1 MKKFARCILILILV
15 AILSGVGGY
24 IYENNTMTPMYESV
38 AKLYVVPGS
47 QNEASI
53 RAKNGGLNHDFMI
66 IFSSKVVIESAQR
79 LAGTS
84 EDISEYLTVSS
95 PADSNIVELKVVNPD
110 QNTAKAYVDAVAK
123 TAVKTTTIIPVESMQ
138 ILSEGTSDGVATKPD
153 LYYYTA
159 LIMGAACAVCVFIE
173 IVVCLILC
181 AFKKKEDHSDDEFE
195 YEARFGRYAYPRREY
210 IETEADSTKRIV
222 NDNKRKAS
230 SDDILAAFDDDDD
243 DEYDDSFL
251 YQSSDNSNANVAESE
266 KTPEAPVMESEEILE
281 EAVKEAAA
289 TKEEYKPEPVVEAE
303 PIQEAAPVV
312 EEPILE
318 KQDEPTLVDE
328 EPAQIVV
335 DTPVEEE
342 QPEEEVKPVEEEQP
356 EEEVKPVEEE
366 QPEEEVKP
374 VEEEQSEEEVKPV
387 EEEQPEE
394 KVKPVEEEQPE
405 EEVKPVEEEQP
416 EEEVKPVE
424 EEQSE
429 EEVKPVEEEQP
440 EEKVKPVEEEQP
452 EEEVKPVEEEQPE
465 EEVKPVEEEQ
475 PEEKAEPVEEE
486 QQAVEE
492 VEPASKIVILGRIYK

>member
-243 DEYDDSFL
+243 DDEYDDSFL
-251 YQSSDNSNANVAESE
+251 YHSSDNSNANVAESE
-266 KTPEAPVMESEEILE
+266 KTPEAPVMESEEIPDK
-281 EAVKEAAA
+281 AVKEAAA
-289 TKEEYKPEPVVEAE
+289 TKEEYKSEPVVEAE

-342 QPEEEVKPVEEEQP
+342 QPEEEAEPVEEEQP

-374 VEEEQSEEEVKPV
+374 VEEEQP
-387 EEEQPEE
+387 
-394 KVKPVEEEQPE
+394 
-405 EEVKPVEEEQP
+405 
-416 EEEVKPVE
+416 
-424 EEQSE
+424 E

-475 PEEKAEPVEEE
+475 PEEEVKPVEEE
-486 QQAVEE
+486 QPEEEVKPVEEEQAVEE

>member
-84 EDISEYLTVSS
+84 ENISEYLTVSS

-243 DEYDDSFL
+243 EYDDSFL
-251 YQSSDNSNANVAESE
+251 YHSSDNSNANVAESE
-266 KTPEAPVMESEEILE
+266 KTPEAPVMESEEILD

-318 KQDEPTLVDE
+318 KQDGPTLVDE

-374 VEEEQSEEEVKPV
+374 VEK
-387 EEEQPEE
+387 
-394 KVKPVEEEQPE
+394 EQPE
-405 EEVKPVEEEQP
+405 EEVKPI
-416 EEEVKPVE
+416 
-424 EEQSE
+424 
-429 EEVKPVEEEQP
+429 
-440 EEKVKPVEEEQP
+440 
-452 EEEVKPVEEEQPE
+452 EEEQPE

-492 VEPASKIVILGRIYK
+492 VKPASKIIILGRIYK

>member
-159 LIMGAACAVCVFIE
+159 LIMGAACAVCIFIE

-374 VEEEQSEEEVKPV
+374 VEEEQPEEE
-387 EEEQPEE
+387 
-394 KVKPVEEEQPE
+394 VKPVEEEQPE

-416 EEEVKPVE
+416 EEE
-424 EEQSE
+424 
-429 EEVKPVEEEQP
+429 
-440 EEKVKPVEEEQP
+440 VKPVEEEQP

-492 VEPASKIVILGRIYK
+492 VESASKIVILGRIYK

>member
-251 YQSSDNSNANVAESE
+251 YHSSDNSNANVAESE
-266 KTPEAPVMESEEILE
+266 KTPEAPVMESEEILD

-374 VEEEQSEEEVKPV
+374 VEEEQ
-387 EEEQPEE
+387 
-394 KVKPVEEEQPE
+394 PE
-405 EEVKPVEEEQP
+405 EE
-416 EEEVKPVE
+416 
-424 EEQSE
+424 
-429 EEVKPVEEEQP
+429 
-440 EEKVKPVEEEQP
+440 VKPVEEEQP

-475 PEEKAEPVEEE
+475 PEEEVKPVEEEQPEEEVKSVEEEQPKEKAEPVEEE

-492 VEPASKIVILGRIYK
+492 VEPASKIIILGRIYK

>member
-24 IYENNTMTPMYESV
+24 IYESNTMTPMYESV

-251 YQSSDNSNANVAESE
+251 YHSSDNSNANVAESE
-266 KTPEAPVMESEEILE
+266 KTSEAPVMESEEILDK
-281 EAVKEAAA
+281 AVKEAAA
-289 TKEEYKPEPVVEAE
+289 TKEEYKPEPVAEAE
-303 PIQEAAPVV
+303 PIQEAAHVV

-342 QPEEEVKPVEEEQP
+342 QPEEEAESVEEEHP

-374 VEEEQSEEEVKPV
+374 VEEEQLEEEVKPV
-387 EEEQPEE
+387 EEEQP
-394 KVKPVEEEQPE
+394 
-405 EEVKPVEEEQP
+405 
-416 EEEVKPVE
+416 
-424 EEQSE
+424 E

-475 PEEKAEPVEEE
+475 PEEEVKPVEEEQPEEEVKPVEEE

-492 VEPASKIVILGRIYK
+492 VEPVSKIVILGRIYK

>member
-243 DEYDDSFL
+243 DEYDESFL

-266 KTPEAPVMESEEILE
+266 KTPEAPVMESEEILD

-289 TKEEYKPEPVVEAE
+289 AKEEYKPDPVVEAVVEAE
-303 PIQEAAPVV
+303 PIQEAASVVEEPIQEAAPIV

-356 EEEVKPVEEE
+356 EEKAEPVEEE
-366 QPEEEVKP
+366 QPEEGVKL
-374 VEEEQSEEEVKPV
+374 E
-387 EEEQPEE
+387 
-394 KVKPVEEEQPE
+394 EEEQPE

-416 EEEVKPVE
+416 EEE
-424 EEQSE
+424 
-429 EEVKPVEEEQP
+429 
-440 EEKVKPVEEEQP
+440 
-452 EEEVKPVEEEQPE
+452 
-465 EEVKPVEEEQ
+465 
-475 PEEKAEPVEEE
+475 AEPAEEE

>member
-1 MKKFARCILILILV
+1 MRRTIMKKFARCILILILV

-243 DEYDDSFL
+243 DDEYDDSFL
-251 YQSSDNSNANVAESE
+251 YHSSDNSNANVAESE
-266 KTPEAPVMESEEILE
+266 KTPEAPVMESEEIPDK
-281 EAVKEAAA
+281 AVKEAAA

-342 QPEEEVKPVEEEQP
+342 QPEEEAEPVEEEQP

-374 VEEEQSEEEVKPV
+374 VEEEQPEEEVKP
-387 EEEQPEE
+387 
-394 KVKPVEEEQPE
+394 EEEQPE

-416 EEEVKPVE
+416 EEE
-424 EEQSE
+424 
-429 EEVKPVEEEQP
+429 
-440 EEKVKPVEEEQP
+440 VKPVEEEQP

-492 VEPASKIVILGRIYK
+492 VEPASKIIILGRIYK

>member
-366 QPEEEVKP
+366 QPEEEVTP
-374 VEEEQSEEEVKPV
+374 VEEEHPEEE
-387 EEEQPEE
+387 
-394 KVKPVEEEQPE
+394 VKPVEEEQPE

-416 EEEVKPVE
+416 EEEVTPVE
-424 EEQSE
+424 EEHPE
-429 EEVKPVEEEQP
+429 EE
-440 EEKVKPVEEEQP
+440 VKPVEEEQP
-452 EEEVKPVEEEQPE
+452 EEEVKPVEEEQPEEEVTPVEEEHPE

-492 VEPASKIVILGRIYK
+492 VEPASKIIILGRIYK

>member
-15 AILSGVGGY
+15 AIISGVGGY

-110 QNTAKAYVDAVAK
+110 QNTAKAYVDAIAK

-243 DEYDDSFL
+243 DDDEYDDSFL
-251 YQSSDNSNANVAESE
+251 YQSSENSNANVAESE
-266 KTPEAPVMESEEILE
+266 KTPETPVMESEEILD

-289 TKEEYKPEPVVEAE
+289 AKEEYKPEPVVEAVVEAEPIQEAAPVIEE

-342 QPEEEVKPVEEEQP
+342 QPEEEVKPEEEQP
-356 EEEVKPVEEE
+356 EEE
-366 QPEEEVKP
+366 
-374 VEEEQSEEEVKPV
+374 
-387 EEEQPEE
+387 
-394 KVKPVEEEQPE
+394 
-405 EEVKPVEEEQP
+405 
-416 EEEVKPVE
+416 
-424 EEQSE
+424 
-429 EEVKPVEEEQP
+429 
-440 EEKVKPVEEEQP
+440 VKPVEEEQP

-475 PEEKAEPVEEE
+475 PEEEEE
-486 QQAVEE
+486 PAEEKQQAVEE

>member
-251 YQSSDNSNANVAESE
+251 YQSSNNSNANVAESE

-335 DTPVEEE
+335 DTPVEEQPEEEVKPVEEE

-374 VEEEQSEEEVKPV
+374 VEEEQPEEEVTPV
-387 EEEQPEE
+387 EEEH
-394 KVKPVEEEQPE
+394 
-405 EEVKPVEEEQP
+405 
-416 EEEVKPVE
+416 
-424 EEQSE
+424 
-429 EEVKPVEEEQP
+429 
-440 EEKVKPVEEEQP
+440 P

-475 PEEKAEPVEEE
+475 PEEEVTPVEEEHPEEEVKPVEEEHPEEKAEPVEEE

-492 VEPASKIVILGRIYK
+492 VEPASKIIILGRIYK

>member
-24 IYENNTMTPMYESV
+24 IYESNTMTPMYESV

-251 YQSSDNSNANVAESE
+251 YHSSDNSNANVAESE
-266 KTPEAPVMESEEILE
+266 KTSEAPVMESEEILDK
-281 EAVKEAAA
+281 AVKEAAA
-289 TKEEYKPEPVVEAE
+289 TKEEYKPEPVAEAE
-303 PIQEAAPVV
+303 PIQEAAHVV

-342 QPEEEVKPVEEEQP
+342 QPEEEAESVEEEHP

-374 VEEEQSEEEVKPV
+374 VEEEQLEEEVKPV
-387 EEEQPEE
+387 EEEQP
-394 KVKPVEEEQPE
+394 
-405 EEVKPVEEEQP
+405 
-416 EEEVKPVE
+416 
-424 EEQSE
+424 E

-475 PEEKAEPVEEE
+475 PEEEVKPVEEEQPEEEVKPVEEEQPEEEVKPVEEE

-492 VEPASKIVILGRIYK
+492 VEPVSKIVILGRIYK

>member
-266 KTPEAPVMESEEILE
+266 KTPEAPVMESEEILD

-342 QPEEEVKPVEEEQP
+342 QPEEEAEPVEEEQPKEEVKPVEEEQP

-374 VEEEQSEEEVKPV
+374 VEEEQ
-387 EEEQPEE
+387 
-394 KVKPVEEEQPE
+394 PE

-416 EEEVKPVE
+416 EEE
-424 EEQSE
+424 
-429 EEVKPVEEEQP
+429 
-440 EEKVKPVEEEQP
+440 VKPVEEEQP

-492 VEPASKIVILGRIYK
+492 VEPASKIIILGRIYK

>member
-110 QNTAKAYVDAVAK
+110 QNTAKAYVDAIAK

-243 DEYDDSFL
+243 DDEYDDSFL
-251 YQSSDNSNANVAESE
+251 YQSSENSNANVAEPE
-266 KTPEAPVMESEEILE
+266 KTPETPVMESEEILD

-289 TKEEYKPEPVVEAE
+289 AKEEYKPEPVVEAVVEAEPIQEVAPVVEE
-303 PIQEAAPVV
+303 PIQEAAPIV
-312 EEPILE
+312 EETILE

-335 DTPVEEE
+335 DTPVEEEQPEEEAEPVEEEQPEEEVKPVEEEQPEEEVKPAEEEQPEEKAEPVEEE

-366 QPEEEVKP
+366 QPEEE
-374 VEEEQSEEEVKPV
+374 
-387 EEEQPEE
+387 
-394 KVKPVEEEQPE
+394 
-405 EEVKPVEEEQP
+405 
-416 EEEVKPVE
+416 
-424 EEQSE
+424 
-429 EEVKPVEEEQP
+429 
-440 EEKVKPVEEEQP
+440 
-452 EEEVKPVEEEQPE
+452 
-465 EEVKPVEEEQ
+465 
-475 PEEKAEPVEEE
+475 AEPAEEE

-492 VEPASKIVILGRIYK
+492 VESASKIVILGRIYK

>member
-243 DEYDDSFL
+243 DEYDESFL

-266 KTPEAPVMESEEILE
+266 KTPEAPVMESEEILD

-289 TKEEYKPEPVVEAE
+289 AKEEYKPDPVVEAVVEAE
-303 PIQEAAPVV
+303 PIQEAASVVEEPIQEAAPIV

-356 EEEVKPVEEE
+356 EEEVKP
-366 QPEEEVKP
+366 
-374 VEEEQSEEEVKPV
+374 
-387 EEEQPEE
+387 
-394 KVKPVEEEQPE
+394 
-405 EEVKPVEEEQP
+405 
-416 EEEVKPVE
+416 
-424 EEQSE
+424 
-429 EEVKPVEEEQP
+429 
-440 EEKVKPVEEEQP
+440 
-452 EEEVKPVEEEQPE
+452 EEEQPE

-486 QQAVEE
+486 QPEEEAEPAEEEQQAVEE
-492 VEPASKIVILGRIYK
+492 VESASKIVILGRIYK

>member
-159 LIMGAACAVCVFIE
+159 LIMGAACAVCVFVE

-243 DEYDDSFL
+243 DDEYDDSFL

-266 KTPEAPVMESEEILE
+266 KTPEAPVMESEEILD

-289 TKEEYKPEPVVEAE
+289 TKEEYKPEPVVEAVVEAE

-312 EEPILE
+312 EEPIQEAAPIVEETILE

-356 EEEVKPVEEE
+356 EEEVKPEEE
-366 QPEEEVKP
+366 QPEEKAE
-374 VEEEQSEEEVKPV
+374 PV

-394 KVKPVEEEQPE
+394 GVKPEEEEQPE

-416 EEEVKPVE
+416 EEE
-424 EEQSE
+424 
-429 EEVKPVEEEQP
+429 
-440 EEKVKPVEEEQP
+440 
-452 EEEVKPVEEEQPE
+452 
-465 EEVKPVEEEQ
+465 
-475 PEEKAEPVEEE
+475 AEPAEEE

-492 VEPASKIVILGRIYK
+492 VESASKIVILGRIYK

>member
-153 LYYYTA
+153 LYYYAA

-251 YQSSDNSNANVAESE
+251 YHSSDNSNANVAESE
-266 KTPEAPVMESEEILE
+266 KTSEAPVMESEEILDK
-281 EAVKEAAA
+281 AVKEAAA
-289 TKEEYKPEPVVEAE
+289 TKEEYKPEPVAEAE

-342 QPEEEVKPVEEEQP
+342 QPGEEVKPEEEQPEEEVKPEEEQPEEEVKPVEEEQP

-374 VEEEQSEEEVKPV
+374 VEEEQL
-387 EEEQPEE
+387 
-394 KVKPVEEEQPE
+394 E

-416 EEEVKPVE
+416 EEEVKP
-424 EEQSE
+424 
-429 EEVKPVEEEQP
+429 
-440 EEKVKPVEEEQP
+440 
-452 EEEVKPVEEEQPE
+452 EEEQPE

-492 VEPASKIVILGRIYK
+492 VEPVSKIVILGRIYK

>member
-230 SDDILAAFDDDDD
+230 SDDILAAFDDDVKHKNAKRVDDDDDDDD

-251 YQSSDNSNANVAESE
+251 YHSSDNSNANVAESE
-266 KTPEAPVMESEEILE
+266 KTPEAPVMESEEIPD

-289 TKEEYKPEPVVEAE
+289 TKEEYKPESVVEAE

-342 QPEEEVKPVEEEQP
+342 QPEEEVKPVEEEQ
-356 EEEVKPVEEE
+356 
-366 QPEEEVKP
+366 
-374 VEEEQSEEEVKPV
+374 
-387 EEEQPEE
+387 
-394 KVKPVEEEQPE
+394 
-405 EEVKPVEEEQP
+405 
-416 EEEVKPVE
+416 
-424 EEQSE
+424 
-429 EEVKPVEEEQP
+429 
-440 EEKVKPVEEEQP
+440 
-452 EEEVKPVEEEQPE
+452 
-465 EEVKPVEEEQ
+465 
-475 PEEKAEPVEEE
+475 
-486 QQAVEE
+486 QAVEE
-492 VEPASKIVILGRIYK
+492 VEPASKIIILGRIYK

>member
-243 DEYDDSFL
+243 DEYDESFL

-266 KTPEAPVMESEEILE
+266 KTPEAPVMESEEILD

-289 TKEEYKPEPVVEAE
+289 AKEEYKPDPVVEAVVEAE
-303 PIQEAAPVV
+303 PIQEAASVV
-312 EEPILE
+312 EEPIQEAAPIVEETILE

-342 QPEEEVKPVEEEQP
+342 QPEEEEKPEEEQP

-374 VEEEQSEEEVKPV
+374 
-387 EEEQPEE
+387 
-394 KVKPVEEEQPE
+394 EEEQPE
-405 EEVKPVEEEQP
+405 EEVKPE
-416 EEEVKPVE
+416 
-424 EEQSE
+424 
-429 EEVKPVEEEQP
+429 
-440 EEKVKPVEEEQP
+440 EEEQP

-475 PEEKAEPVEEE
+475 PEEEAEPAEEE

-492 VEPASKIVILGRIYK
+492 VESASKIVILGRIYK

>member
-110 QNTAKAYVDAVAK
+110 QNTAKAYVDAIAK

-251 YQSSDNSNANVAESE
+251 YQSSENSNANVAEPE
-266 KTPEAPVMESEEILE
+266 KTPETPVMESEEILD

-289 TKEEYKPEPVVEAE
+289 AKEEYKPEPVVEAVVEAEPIQEVAPVVEE
-303 PIQEAAPVV
+303 PIQEAAPIV
-312 EEPILE
+312 EETILE

-342 QPEEEVKPVEEEQP
+342 QPEEEAEPVEEEQP

-374 VEEEQSEEEVKPV
+374 A
-387 EEEQPEE
+387 
-394 KVKPVEEEQPE
+394 EEEQPE
-405 EEVKPVEEEQP
+405 EEEEP
-416 EEEVKPVE
+416 T
-424 EEQSE
+424 
-429 EEVKPVEEEQP
+429 
-440 EEKVKPVEEEQP
+440 
-452 EEEVKPVEEEQPE
+452 
-465 EEVKPVEEEQ
+465 
-475 PEEKAEPVEEE
+475 EEE

-492 VEPASKIVILGRIYK
+492 VEPASKIIILGRIYK

>member
-243 DEYDDSFL
+243 DDEYDDSFL
-251 YQSSDNSNANVAESE
+251 YHSSDNSNANVTESE
-266 KTPEAPVMESEEILE
+266 KTPEAPVMESEEIPDK
-281 EAVKEAAA
+281 AVKEVAA

-342 QPEEEVKPVEEEQP
+342 QPEEEAEPVEEEQP
-356 EEEVKPVEEE
+356 EEE
-366 QPEEEVKP
+366 
-374 VEEEQSEEEVKPV
+374 
-387 EEEQPEE
+387 
-394 KVKPVEEEQPE
+394 
-405 EEVKPVEEEQP
+405 
-416 EEEVKPVE
+416 
-424 EEQSE
+424 
-429 EEVKPVEEEQP
+429 
-440 EEKVKPVEEEQP
+440 VKPVEEEQP

-475 PEEKAEPVEEE
+475 PEEEVKPVEEE
-486 QQAVEE
+486 QPEEEVKPVEEEQPEEEVKPVEEEQPEEEVKPVEEEQPEEEVKPVEEEQPEEEVKPVEEEQAVEE
-492 VEPASKIVILGRIYK
+492 VEPVSKIVILGRIYK

>member
-374 VEEEQSEEEVKPV
+374 VEEEQ
-387 EEEQPEE
+387 
-394 KVKPVEEEQPE
+394 PE
-405 EEVKPVEEEQP
+405 EE
-416 EEEVKPVE
+416 
-424 EEQSE
+424 
-429 EEVKPVEEEQP
+429 
-440 EEKVKPVEEEQP
+440 VKPVEEEQP

-475 PEEKAEPVEEE
+475 PEEEVKPVEEEQPEEEVKPVEEEQPEEEVKPVEEE

-492 VEPASKIVILGRIYK
+492 VKPASKIVILGRIYK

>member
-243 DEYDDSFL
+243 DDEYDDSFL
-251 YQSSDNSNANVAESE
+251 YHSSDNSNANVTESE
-266 KTPEAPVMESEEILE
+266 KTPEAPVMESEEILDK
-281 EAVKEAAA
+281 AVKEAAA

-342 QPEEEVKPVEEEQP
+342 QPEEEAEPVEEEQP

-366 QPEEEVKP
+366 QP
-374 VEEEQSEEEVKPV
+374 
-387 EEEQPEE
+387 
-394 KVKPVEEEQPE
+394 
-405 EEVKPVEEEQP
+405 
-416 EEEVKPVE
+416 
-424 EEQSE
+424 E

-475 PEEKAEPVEEE
+475 PEEEVKPVEEEQPEEEVKPVEEEQPEEEVKPVEEE

-492 VEPASKIVILGRIYK
+492 VEPVSKIVILGRIYK

>member
-374 VEEEQSEEEVKPV
+374 VEEEQPEEEVKPV

-394 KVKPVEEEQPE
+394 EVTPVEEEHPE

-424 EEQSE
+424 E
-429 EEVKPVEEEQP
+429 K
-440 EEKVKPVEEEQP
+440 QP
-452 EEEVKPVEEEQPE
+452 EEEVTPVEEEHPE

-492 VEPASKIVILGRIYK
+492 VEPASKIIILGRIYK

>member
-110 QNTAKAYVDAVAK
+110 QNTAKAYVDAIAK

-230 SDDILAAFDDDDD
+230 SDDILATFDDDDD

-251 YQSSDNSNANVAESE
+251 YQSSENSNANVAESE
-266 KTPEAPVMESEEILE
+266 KTPETPVMESEEILD

-289 TKEEYKPEPVVEAE
+289 AKEEYKPEPVVEAVVEAE
-303 PIQEAAPVV
+303 PIQEVAPVV
-312 EEPILE
+312 EEPIQEATPIVEETILE

-335 DTPVEEE
+335 DTPVEEEQPEEEAEPVEEE

-366 QPEEEVKP
+366 QPEEE
-374 VEEEQSEEEVKPV
+374 EEPT
-387 EEEQPEE
+387 
-394 KVKPVEEEQPE
+394 
-405 EEVKPVEEEQP
+405 
-416 EEEVKPVE
+416 
-424 EEQSE
+424 
-429 EEVKPVEEEQP
+429 
-440 EEKVKPVEEEQP
+440 
-452 EEEVKPVEEEQPE
+452 
-465 EEVKPVEEEQ
+465 
-475 PEEKAEPVEEE
+475 EEE

>member
-110 QNTAKAYVDAVAK
+110 QNTAKAYVDAIAK

-230 SDDILAAFDDDDD
+230 SDDILATFDDDDD

-251 YQSSDNSNANVAESE
+251 YQSSENSNANVAESE
-266 KTPEAPVMESEEILE
+266 KTPETPVMESEEILD

-289 TKEEYKPEPVVEAE
+289 AKEEYKPEPVVEAVVEAE
-303 PIQEAAPVV
+303 PIQEVAPVV
-312 EEPILE
+312 EEPIQEATPIVEETILE

-342 QPEEEVKPVEEEQP
+342 QPEEEAEPVEEEQP

-366 QPEEEVKP
+366 QPEEE
-374 VEEEQSEEEVKPV
+374 EEPT
-387 EEEQPEE
+387 
-394 KVKPVEEEQPE
+394 
-405 EEVKPVEEEQP
+405 
-416 EEEVKPVE
+416 
-424 EEQSE
+424 
-429 EEVKPVEEEQP
+429 
-440 EEKVKPVEEEQP
+440 
-452 EEEVKPVEEEQPE
+452 
-465 EEVKPVEEEQ
+465 
-475 PEEKAEPVEEE
+475 EEE

>member
-243 DEYDDSFL
+243 DDEYDESFL

-266 KTPEAPVMESEEILE
+266 KTPEAPVMESEEILD

-289 TKEEYKPEPVVEAE
+289 AKEEYKPEPVVEAE
-303 PIQEAAPVV
+303 PIQEDAPVVEEPIQEAAPVV
-312 EEPILE
+312 EETILE

-356 EEEVKPVEEE
+356 EEEVKPEEE

-374 VEEEQSEEEVKPV
+374 E
-387 EEEQPEE
+387 
-394 KVKPVEEEQPE
+394 EEEQPE

-416 EEEVKPVE
+416 EEN
-424 EEQSE
+424 
-429 EEVKPVEEEQP
+429 
-440 EEKVKPVEEEQP
+440 
-452 EEEVKPVEEEQPE
+452 
-465 EEVKPVEEEQ
+465 
-475 PEEKAEPVEEE
+475 
-486 QQAVEE
+486 
-492 VEPASKIVILGRIYK
+492 R

>member
-251 YQSSDNSNANVAESE
+251 YHSSDNSNANVAESE

-374 VEEEQSEEEVKPV
+374 VEEEQPEEE
-387 EEEQPEE
+387 
-394 KVKPVEEEQPE
+394 VKPVEEEQPE

-416 EEEVKPVE
+416 EEE
-424 EEQSE
+424 
-429 EEVKPVEEEQP
+429 
-440 EEKVKPVEEEQP
+440 VKPVEEEQP

-492 VEPASKIVILGRIYK
+492 VEPASKIIILGRIYK

>member
-266 KTPEAPVMESEEILE
+266 KTPEAPVMESEEILD

-342 QPEEEVKPVEEEQP
+342 QPEEEAEPVEEEQP
-356 EEEVKPVEEE
+356 KEE
-366 QPEEEVKP
+366 
-374 VEEEQSEEEVKPV
+374 
-387 EEEQPEE
+387 
-394 KVKPVEEEQPE
+394 
-405 EEVKPVEEEQP
+405 
-416 EEEVKPVE
+416 
-424 EEQSE
+424 
-429 EEVKPVEEEQP
+429 
-440 EEKVKPVEEEQP
+440 VKPVEEEQP

-475 PEEKAEPVEEE
+475 PEEEVKPVEEEQPEEEVKPVEEEQPEEEVKPVEEEQPEEEVKPVKEEQPEEKAEPVEEE

>member
-1 MKKFARCILILILV
+1 
-15 AILSGVGGY
+15 
-24 IYENNTMTPMYESV
+24 MTPMYESV

-243 DEYDDSFL
+243 DEYDESFL

-266 KTPEAPVMESEEILE
+266 KTPEAPVMESEEILD

-289 TKEEYKPEPVVEAE
+289 AKEEYKPDPVVEAE
-303 PIQEAAPVV
+303 PIQEAASVV
-312 EEPILE
+312 EEPIQEAAPIVEETILE

-328 EPAQIVV
+328 EPAQIVD
-335 DTPVEEE
+335 DTPVEEEQPEEEEKPEEEQPEEEVKPEEEEQPEEEEKPVEEEQPEEEVKPVEEEQPEEKAEPVEEE

-366 QPEEEVKP
+366 QPEEE
-374 VEEEQSEEEVKPV
+374 
-387 EEEQPEE
+387 
-394 KVKPVEEEQPE
+394 
-405 EEVKPVEEEQP
+405 
-416 EEEVKPVE
+416 
-424 EEQSE
+424 
-429 EEVKPVEEEQP
+429 
-440 EEKVKPVEEEQP
+440 
-452 EEEVKPVEEEQPE
+452 
-465 EEVKPVEEEQ
+465 
-475 PEEKAEPVEEE
+475 AEPAEEE

-492 VEPASKIVILGRIYK
+492 VESASKIVILGRIYK

>member
-266 KTPEAPVMESEEILE
+266 KTPEAAVMESEEILE

-289 TKEEYKPEPVVEAE
+289 TKEEYKPETVVEAE

-374 VEEEQSEEEVKPV
+374 VEEEQPEEE
-387 EEEQPEE
+387 
-394 KVKPVEEEQPE
+394 VKPVEEEQPE

-416 EEEVKPVE
+416 EEEVT
-424 EEQSE
+424 
-429 EEVKPVEEEQP
+429 
-440 EEKVKPVEEEQP
+440 PVEEEQP
-452 EEEVKPVEEEQPE
+452 EEEVTPVEEEQPE

-492 VEPASKIVILGRIYK
+492 VEPASKIIILGRIYK

>member
-243 DEYDDSFL
+243 DDEYDDSFL
-251 YQSSDNSNANVAESE
+251 YHSSDNSNANVAESE
-266 KTPEAPVMESEEILE
+266 KTPEAPVMESEEIPDK
-281 EAVKEAAA
+281 AVKEAAA

-342 QPEEEVKPVEEEQP
+342 QPEEEAEPVEEEQPEEEVKPVEEEQPEEEVKPVEEEQPEEEAEPVEEVKPVEEEQP

-374 VEEEQSEEEVKPV
+374 VEEEQ
-387 EEEQPEE
+387 
-394 KVKPVEEEQPE
+394 PE

-416 EEEVKPVE
+416 EEEVK
-424 EEQSE
+424 S
-429 EEVKPVEEEQP
+429 
-440 EEKVKPVEEEQP
+440 
-452 EEEVKPVEEEQPE
+452 VEEEQPE

-492 VEPASKIVILGRIYK
+492 VEPASKIIILGRIYK

>member
-110 QNTAKAYVDAVAK
+110 QNTAKAYVDAIAK

-251 YQSSDNSNANVAESE
+251 YQSSENSNANVAEPE
-266 KTPEAPVMESEEILE
+266 KTPETPVMESEEILD

-289 TKEEYKPEPVVEAE
+289 AKEEYKPEPVVEAVVEAEPIQEVAPVVEE
-303 PIQEAAPVV
+303 PIQEAAPIV
-312 EEPILE
+312 EETILE

-342 QPEEEVKPVEEEQP
+342 QPEEEAEPVEEEQP
-356 EEEVKPVEEE
+356 EEEVKPAEEE
-366 QPEEEVKP
+366 QPEEE
-374 VEEEQSEEEVKPV
+374 EEPT
-387 EEEQPEE
+387 
-394 KVKPVEEEQPE
+394 
-405 EEVKPVEEEQP
+405 
-416 EEEVKPVE
+416 
-424 EEQSE
+424 
-429 EEVKPVEEEQP
+429 
-440 EEKVKPVEEEQP
+440 
-452 EEEVKPVEEEQPE
+452 
-465 EEVKPVEEEQ
+465 
-475 PEEKAEPVEEE
+475 EEE

-492 VEPASKIVILGRIYK
+492 VEPASKIIILGRIYK

>member
-243 DEYDDSFL
+243 DEYDESFL

-266 KTPEAPVMESEEILE
+266 KTPEAPVMESEEILD

-289 TKEEYKPEPVVEAE
+289 AKEEYKPDPVVEAE
-303 PIQEAAPVV
+303 PIQEAASVV
-312 EEPILE
+312 EEPIQEAAPIVEETILE

-328 EPAQIVV
+328 EPAQIVD
-335 DTPVEEE
+335 DTPVEEEQPEEEEKPEEEQPEEEVKPEEEEQPEEEEKPVEEEQPEEEVKPVEEEQPEEKAEPVEEE

-366 QPEEEVKP
+366 QPEEE
-374 VEEEQSEEEVKPV
+374 
-387 EEEQPEE
+387 
-394 KVKPVEEEQPE
+394 
-405 EEVKPVEEEQP
+405 
-416 EEEVKPVE
+416 
-424 EEQSE
+424 
-429 EEVKPVEEEQP
+429 
-440 EEKVKPVEEEQP
+440 
-452 EEEVKPVEEEQPE
+452 
-465 EEVKPVEEEQ
+465 
-475 PEEKAEPVEEE
+475 AEPAEEE

-492 VEPASKIVILGRIYK
+492 VESASKIVILGRIYK

>member
-251 YQSSDNSNANVAESE
+251 YHSSDNSNANVAESE
-266 KTPEAPVMESEEILE
+266 KTSEAPVMESEEILDK
-281 EAVKEAAA
+281 AVKEAAA
-289 TKEEYKPEPVVEAE
+289 TKEEYKPEPVAEAE

-366 QPEEEVKP
+366 QPE
-374 VEEEQSEEEVKPV
+374 
-387 EEEQPEE
+387 
-394 KVKPVEEEQPE
+394 
-405 EEVKPVEEEQP
+405 
-416 EEEVKPVE
+416 
-424 EEQSE
+424 
-429 EEVKPVEEEQP
+429 
-440 EEKVKPVEEEQP
+440 
-452 EEEVKPVEEEQPE
+452 
-465 EEVKPVEEEQ
+465 
-475 PEEKAEPVEEE
+475 
-486 QQAVEE
+486 
-492 VEPASKIVILGRIYK
+492 

>member
-243 DEYDDSFL
+243 DDEYDDSFL

-266 KTPEAPVMESEEILE
+266 KTPEAPVMESEEILD

-289 TKEEYKPEPVVEAE
+289 TKEEYKPEPVVEAVVEAE

-312 EEPILE
+312 EEPIQEAAPIVEETILE

-342 QPEEEVKPVEEEQP
+342 QPEEEVKPEEEQP
-356 EEEVKPVEEE
+356 EEEAE
-366 QPEEEVKP
+366 
-374 VEEEQSEEEVKPV
+374 
-387 EEEQPEE
+387 
-394 KVKPVEEEQPE
+394 PVEEEQPE

-416 EEEVKPVE
+416 EEG
-424 EEQSE
+424 
-429 EEVKPVEEEQP
+429 
-440 EEKVKPVEEEQP
+440 
-452 EEEVKPVEEEQPE
+452 
-465 EEVKPVEEEQ
+465 VKPVEEEQ

-486 QQAVEE
+486 QPEEKAEPAEEEQPEEKAEPAEEEQQAEEE

>member
-243 DEYDDSFL
+243 DDEYDESFL
-251 YQSSDNSNANVAESE
+251 YQSSDNSNASVAESE
-266 KTPEAPVMESEEILE
+266 KTPEAPVMESEEILD

-289 TKEEYKPEPVVEAE
+289 TKEEYKPEPVVEAVVEAE

-312 EEPILE
+312 EEPIQEAAPIVEETILE

-342 QPEEEVKPVEEEQP
+342 QPEEEVKPEEEQPEEEVKPEEEQP

-366 QPEEEVKP
+366 QPEEG
-374 VEEEQSEEEVKPV
+374 
-387 EEEQPEE
+387 
-394 KVKPVEEEQPE
+394 
-405 EEVKPVEEEQP
+405 
-416 EEEVKPVE
+416 
-424 EEQSE
+424 
-429 EEVKPVEEEQP
+429 
-440 EEKVKPVEEEQP
+440 
-452 EEEVKPVEEEQPE
+452 
-465 EEVKPVEEEQ
+465 VKPVEEEQ

-486 QQAVEE
+486 QPEEKAEPAEEEQPEEKAEPAEEEQQAEEE

>member
-251 YQSSDNSNANVAESE
+251 YHSSDNSNANVAESE
-266 KTPEAPVMESEEILE
+266 KTPEAPVMESEEIPDK
-281 EAVKEAAA
+281 AVKEAAA

-342 QPEEEVKPVEEEQP
+342 QPEEEVKPVEEEQL
-356 EEEVKPVEEE
+356 EEE
-366 QPEEEVKP
+366 
-374 VEEEQSEEEVKPV
+374 
-387 EEEQPEE
+387 
-394 KVKPVEEEQPE
+394 
-405 EEVKPVEEEQP
+405 
-416 EEEVKPVE
+416 
-424 EEQSE
+424 
-429 EEVKPVEEEQP
+429 
-440 EEKVKPVEEEQP
+440 VKPVEEEQP

-475 PEEKAEPVEEE
+475 PEEEVKPVEEE
-486 QQAVEE
+486 QPEEEVKPVEEEQPEEEVKPEEEQPEEEVKPVEEEQPEEEVKPVEEEQPEEEVKPVEEEQPEEEVKPVEEEQPEEEVKPVEE
-492 VEPASKIVILGRIYK
+492 VEPASKIIILGRIYK

>member
-243 DEYDDSFL
+243 DEYDESFL

-266 KTPEAPVMESEEILE
+266 KTPEAPVMESEEILD

-289 TKEEYKPEPVVEAE
+289 AKEEYKPDPVVEAE
-303 PIQEAAPVV
+303 PIQEAASVV
-312 EEPILE
+312 EEPIQEAAPIVEETILE

-342 QPEEEVKPVEEEQP
+342 QPEEEEKPEEEQP

-374 VEEEQSEEEVKPV
+374 
-387 EEEQPEE
+387 
-394 KVKPVEEEQPE
+394 EEEQPE
-405 EEVKPVEEEQP
+405 EEVKPE
-416 EEEVKPVE
+416 
-424 EEQSE
+424 
-429 EEVKPVEEEQP
+429 
-440 EEKVKPVEEEQP
+440 EEEQP

-475 PEEKAEPVEEE
+475 PEEEAEPAEEE

-492 VEPASKIVILGRIYK
+492 VESASKIVILGRIYK